1 MTISR
6 SHVLVVGHPSE
17 DLHRL
22 LGILN
27 RLCCSTDVAMS
38 VEQVVLKVKQ
48 RLPHLVILSDNHH
61 AVSEGLVQDLR
72 SLANARCST
81 IVALTDCYAP
91 SWIPLEE
98 VPGIDG
104 FLVKPLNIDVLTS
117 LVQSAWARQTCSSE
131 VCQVPLK
138 ATT

>member
-17 DLHRL
+17 DLQPL

-38 VEQVVLKVKQ
+38 VEQVMLKVKQ
-48 RLPHLVILSDNHH
+48 RLPHLVILSDNHQD
-61 AVSEGLVQDLR
+61 APEGLIRDLR
-72 SLANARCST
+72 SSANTRCST
-81 IVALTDCYAP
+81 IVALTDCHDP
-91 SWIPLEE
+91 SWVPLED

-117 LVQSAWARQTCSSE
+117 LVQSAWARQTCTTA
-131 VCQVPLK
+131 VCPVTL
-138 ATT
+138 

>member
-1 MTISR
+1 MTISC

-17 DLHRL
+17 DLQRL
-22 LGILN
+22 LGMLS

-38 VEQVVLKVKQ
+38 VEQVMLKVKQ

-61 AVSEGLVQDLR
+61 DVAEGLVRDLR
-72 SLANARCST
+72 NSTNARCST

-91 SWIPLEE
+91 SWVPLED

-104 FLVKPLNIDVLTS
+104 FLVKPLNTDVLTS
-117 LVQSAWARQTCSSE
+117 LVQSAWARQTCSAQT
-131 VCQVPLK
+131 CQVSF
-138 ATT
+138 

>member
-6 SHVLVVGHPSE
+6 SHVLVIGHPSE
-17 DLHRL
+17 DLQPL

-27 RLCCSTDVAMS
+27 RLCCSTDVAVS

-61 AVSEGLVQDLR
+61 DAPAGLVRDLR
-72 SLANARCST
+72 SLTNSRCST
-81 IVALTDCYAP
+81 IVALTDCHSP
-91 SWIPLEE
+91 SWVPLED

-117 LVQSAWARQTCSSE
+117 LVQSAWARQTCTTA
-131 VCQVPLK
+131 VCQVPL
-138 ATT
+138 

>member
-6 SHVLVVGHPSE
+6 SHVLVIGHPSE
-17 DLHRL
+17 DLQPL

-27 RLCCSTDVAMS
+27 RLCCSTDVAVS
-38 VEQVVLKVKQ
+38 VEQVMLKVKQ

-61 AVSEGLVQDLR
+61 HDAPAGLVRDLR
-72 SLANARCST
+72 SLKNSRCST
-81 IVALTDCYAP
+81 IVALTDCHSP
-91 SWIPLEE
+91 SWMPLED

-117 LVQSAWARQTCSSE
+117 LVQSALARQTCTTAF
-131 VCQVPLK
+131 CQVPL
-138 ATT
+138 